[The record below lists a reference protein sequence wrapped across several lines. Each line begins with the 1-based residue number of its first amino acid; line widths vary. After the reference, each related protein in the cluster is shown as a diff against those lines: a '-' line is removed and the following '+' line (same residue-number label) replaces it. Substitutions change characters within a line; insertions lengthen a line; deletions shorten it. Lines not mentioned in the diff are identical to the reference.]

1 MAGKPERLQTE
12 AAYIFAGPISRIDG
26 FPGKAQLWGRTAVAL
41 WPIYQPR
48 LITFGLSRK
57 RNK

>member
-12 AAYIFAGPISRIDG
+12 AANIFAGPISRIDG

-41 WPIYQPR
+41 WPISTASNNFRPFPQ
-48 LITFGLSRK
+48 K
-57 RNK
+57 K